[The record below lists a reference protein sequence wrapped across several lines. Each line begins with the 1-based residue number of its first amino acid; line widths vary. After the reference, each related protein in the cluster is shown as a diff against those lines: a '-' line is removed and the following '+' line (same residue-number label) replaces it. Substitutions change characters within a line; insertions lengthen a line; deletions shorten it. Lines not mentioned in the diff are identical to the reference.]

1 LPIHGAEK
9 KSFITIILYLHFFLP
24 FDLFLDA
31 VGAGLEA
38 VDMTLEARE
47 EGAADV
53 ALLPIA
59 DLTFSSALF

>member
-1 LPIHGAEK
+1 
-9 KSFITIILYLHFFLP
+9 LP